1 MPIYSFQCEKCNVIF
16 EKLCKMGTNET
27 TCPYCGMTTK
37 KKALTTPNVHFKG
50 KGFYETDYKRK
61 DSKGE

>member
-1 MPIYSFQCEKCNVIF
+1 
-16 EKLCKMGTNET
+16 MGTNET